1 MSGYYYLRSF
11 WQLSGQKKEAHF
23 IAATG
28 ANKVQPLA
36 NMFRG
41 WGLDFVVAIDDDKQ
55 GREAYKSIKK
65 ELFGDDE
72 ERAQKKLLKLPYCA
86 GIEDAFS
93 KPDFK
98 KYVLKDNAADYA
110 VCNSEYLRTN
120 GKSKPV
126 LAFNFALGVTDAE
139 ITWNSLDDTSK
150 QNISEIVNALATR
163 LN

>member
-1 MSGYYYLRSF
+1 MI
-11 WQLSGQKKEAHF
+11 QL
-23 IAATG
+23 
-28 ANKVQPLA
+28 
-36 NMFRG
+36 
-41 WGLDFVVAIDDDKQ
+41 
-55 GREAYKSIKK
+55 
-65 ELFGDDE
+65 
-72 ERAQKKLLKLPYCA
+72 QKKLLKLPNCA